1 MMSMSSRATLAP
13 NTVIAER
20 YRIEELVGSGGYAN
34 VYRATDL
41 THGGA
46 RAIKEVVDT
55 DLDSRQQLALEAE
68 LLINAKHHNLL
79 QGYQLVED
87 RGRLYLVME
96 YVCGKDLEALLHD
109 SLVQRHL
116 ALDEVCVLRWL
127 LAVCD
132 ALIAMHSL
140 PTPVIHRDIKP
151 ANIKI
156 ASDGRPVLIDFGL
169 ATLQRTGHPMHTTQR
184 VSPGFAPPEQY
195 LAQGNTDARTDV
207 YGMGATLYA
216 CLTGREPPE
225 APVRLLAQT
234 GATGQGAELQGAELT
249 PVRCY
254 NPQVS
259 ETTNQLIVKALALSP
274 LNRQQTAQHLRD
286 EMLRSL
292 RALTPA
298 TDAFG
303 HQACPSRPIGNVGT
317 LPHVFISHSH
327 ADVAFTERLVQALRN
342 RGVDGW
348 VDIVTLDPDRG
359 DSLEGMIA
367 EAFSPRD
374 VLVLILSPHA
384 IESPW
389 VRREVQTAM
398 NLQRQG
404 RMRDVI
410 PIMVTQC
417 ELEVTPP
424 TWATFRWLDATTDFS
439 GALAQL
445 MLALSGHGIRRRLTA
460 PGRGTAFRDR
470 SRHRA

>member
-13 NTVIAER
+13 NTVIAQR

-41 THGGA
+41 TSGCE
-46 RAIKEVVDT
+46 RALKEVVDT
-55 DLDSRQQLALEAE
+55 DLDSRHRLALEAG
-68 LLINAKHHNLL
+68 LLINAQHPNMLH
-79 QGYQLVED
+79 GYHLVED
-87 RGRLYLVME
+87 RGSLYLVME

-109 SLVQRHL
+109 SLAQRHL
-116 ALDEVCVLRWL
+116 PLDEVCVLRWL

-132 ALIAMHSL
+132 ALIALHGL

-169 ATLQRTGHPMHTTQR
+169 ATLQRTRTGHPTHTAQR

-195 LAQGNTDARTDV
+195 LATGNTDARTDV
-207 YGMGATLYA
+207 YSMGATLYA

-234 GATGQGAELQGAELT
+234 GVPSPGAELQRAELT

-259 ETTNQLIVKALALSP
+259 AATDRLIVKALELSP
-274 LNRQQTAQHLRD
+274 LNRQPTARQLRD
-286 EMLRSL
+286 EMLSAL
-292 RALTPA
+292 RDLTPA
-298 TDAFG
+298 ADAFS
-303 HQACPSRPIGNVGT
+303 HQACPFRPTANVGT

-327 ADVAFTERLVQALRN
+327 ADDAFTQRLVQALRN
-342 RGVDGW
+342 RRVDGW
-348 VDIVTLDPDRG
+348 VDIIDLDPDRG
-359 DSLEGMIA
+359 ASLERMTA
-367 EAFSPRD
+367 EAFSPQD

-384 IESPW
+384 IESPG

-398 NLQRQG
+398 NLQMQG

-410 PIMVTQC
+410 PIMVTPC
-417 ELEVTPP
+417 ELEVMPP
-424 TWATFRWLDATTDFS
+424 TWITYRWLDATTDFS
-439 GALAQL
+439 GALAHL
-445 MLALSGHGIRRRLTA
+445 MLALSGLGIRRRLTA
-460 PGRGTAFRDR
+460 PGR
-470 SRHRA
+470 